1 MLDETDRKIIQATQ
15 AGLPLTPQPYQ
26 AIAEQLG
33 LTADDVMMRLTAM
46 QNSGIIRRIGAVP
59 NHYKLGYRFNGM
71 TVWNVPDEAIDEL
84 GQKVGQ
90 LEFVSHCYHRPRH
103 LPEWP
108 YNLFAMVHGKS
119 QEDVDTQIQQIDD
132 LLGDNNLG
140 CDVLYSTKILKKT
153 GFRTGDRP
161 VTPTIISTDRRGDR
175 LVAQTKTRKS
185 TRLPNYDYSQNGAYF
200 ITLCAHN
207 RECLFGEIQNG
218 IMIPNNYGKIV
229 IEEWYKSEIIRN
241 EIELDEFVLMP
252 NHIHGILLIDR
263 RGDRLDCMDAG
274 GTTPRMEEV
283 EQCTE
288 QLPRATQGAV
298 AEVALNH
305 APGPKP
311 KSLSSFIAGFKST
324 VTKQVNNIRNKPGV
338 PVWQRNYYE
347 HVIRN
352 EDDLL
357 QTRGYI
363 VNNPMKWELDKENP
377 RRIE

>member
-1 MLDETDRKIIQATQ
+1 MLDETDRQIIRATQ

-71 TVWNVPDEAIDEL
+71 TVWNVPDELIDQL
-84 GQKVGQ
+84 GQQVGQ

-119 QEDVDTQIQQIDD
+119 QQDVDKQIRQISD
-132 LLGDNNLG
+132 LLGDNSLG

-153 GFRTGDRP
+153 GFRPGGQPAARTTD
-161 VTPTIISTDRRGDR
+161 SSDRRGDR
-175 LVAQTKTRKS
+175 PVARSEQQRKTRKS
-185 TRLPNYDYSQNGAYF
+185 TRLAGYDYSQNGAYF

-218 IMIPNNYGKIV
+218 VMVPNNYGKIV
-229 IEEWYKSEIIRN
+229 IAEWYKSETIRD

-252 NHIHGILLIDR
+252 NHIHGILSINR
-263 RGDRLDCMDAG
+263 RGDR
-274 GTTPRMEEV
+274 P
-283 EQCTE
+283 
-288 QLPRATQGAV
+288 V
-298 AEVALNH
+298 AQNH
-305 APGPKP
+305 VPGPKP
-311 KSLSSFIAGFKST
+311 KSLSSFIAGFKSN
-324 VTKQVNNIRNKPGV
+324 VTKQINSIRNRPGI

-347 HVIRN
+347 HLVRN
-352 EDDLL
+352 EDDLF
-357 QTRGYI
+357 QTREYI
-363 VNNPMKWELDKENP
+363 INNPMKWELDKDNP
-377 RRIE
+377 QRIG